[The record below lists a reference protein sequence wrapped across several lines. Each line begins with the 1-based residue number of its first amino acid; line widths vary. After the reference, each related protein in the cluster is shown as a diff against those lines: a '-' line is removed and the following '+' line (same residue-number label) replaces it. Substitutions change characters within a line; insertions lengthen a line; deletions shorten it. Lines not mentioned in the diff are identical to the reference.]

1 MSDVVCHVCFRHCKL
16 KEGDIGFCGARAC
29 RDGKSVCDNYGRI
42 TSIALD
48 PVEKKPLAR
57 FMSGKM
63 VLSVG
68 SYGCNMNCPFCQNDS
83 ISRADAESVPWRYL
97 APDELAALAKAR
109 QPDGN
114 IGVAFT
120 FNEPMISWEY
130 VRDAGAAVKAKGMA
144 NVVVTNGAVSQP
156 VLEEVLPYIDA
167 FNIDLKCFTAEG
179 YKKLGGDFEMVLAF
193 IAAAA
198 KSAHVELTT
207 LVVPGISDTEQQ
219 VRELASWVASLDR
232 SIPLQITRFFPRGRY
247 RDRQP
252 TPVQTLYRLAEV
264 AQEKLDTVIVG
275 NV

>member
-1 MSDVVCHVCFRHCKL
+1 
-16 KEGDIGFCGARAC
+16 
-29 RDGKSVCDNYGRI
+29 
-42 TSIALD
+42 
-48 PVEKKPLAR
+48 
-57 FMSGKM
+57 
-63 VLSVG
+63 
-68 SYGCNMNCPFCQNDS
+68 
-83 ISRADAESVPWRYL
+83 
-97 APDELAALAKAR
+97 
-109 QPDGN
+109 
-114 IGVAFT
+114 
-120 FNEPMISWEY
+120 
-130 VRDAGAAVKAKGMA
+130 MA

-232 SIPLQITRFFPRGRY
+232 SIPLHITRFFPRGRY